1 MSNSE
6 FAGKAVIVTGAAQGI
21 GRTIAE
27 QFIRQGARVL
37 IFDLDAELAV
47 ETTRQLSPEGN
58 MAACVGGDVSR
69 REDVHRAVET
79 CIERFGRLDVMV
91 AHAGIADAQPLLEI
105 DDASWQRILD
115 VNLTGVFFCAQEAGR
130 VMARSGGGTIVVTAS
145 TNAFWVESNLA
156 HYNTSKG
163 GVVAFV
169 RSAAIDLARYGIRV
183 NAVAP
188 GVVLTRIAAWVTE
201 DPVLAAEYLKHI
213 PLNRFAETIDVA
225 KTVLFLASSES
236 SYITGQTLVLD
247 GGQTLGILVDP
258 PGTPIPGSGRQDSA
272 Q

>member
-1 MSNSE
+1 MRDTE

-27 QFIRQGARVL
+27 QFLKQGAKVL
-37 IFDLDAELAV
+37 IFDLDAELAA
-47 ETTRQLSPEGN
+47 ETARQLSMDGESVIS
-58 MAACVGGDVSR
+58 VGGDVSKR
-69 REDVHRAVET
+69 AHVHQAVET
-79 CIERFGRLDVMV
+79 CVERFGRLDVMV
-91 AHAGIADAQPLLEI
+91 AHAGIADATSLLEI
-105 DDASWQRILD
+105 DDTSWQRIMD
-115 VNLTGVFFCAQEAGR
+115 VNLTGVFLCTQEAGR
-130 VMARSGGGTIVVTAS
+130 VMARSGGGTVVVTAS

-225 KTVLFLASSES
+225 KVVLFLASSDS
-236 SYITGQTLVLD
+236 AYITGQTIVLD
-247 GGQTLGILVDP
+247 GGQTLGIMVDP
-258 PGTPIPGSGRQDSA
+258 PETPIPGTGFSTGT
-272 Q
+272 

>member
-1 MSNSE
+1 MSGSE

-27 QFIRQGARVL
+27 QFLQQDARVL
-37 IFDLDAELAV
+37 IFDLDAELAA
-47 ETTRQLSPEGN
+47 ETARQLSPGGEPVVS
-58 MAACVGGDVSR
+58 VGGDVSR
-69 REDVHRAVET
+69 RADVHRAVET
-79 CIERFGRLDVMV
+79 CVERFGRLDVMV
-91 AHAGIADAQPLLEI
+91 AHAGIADARPLLEI
-105 DDASWQRILD
+105 DDASWQRIMD
-115 VNLTGVFFCAQEAGR
+115 VNLTGVFLCTQEAGR

-169 RSAAIDLARYGIRV
+169 RSAAIDLARYNIRV

-188 GVVLTRIAAWVTE
+188 GVVLTRISAWVTE
-201 DPVLAAEYLKHI
+201 DPVLAADYLKHI

-225 KTVLFLASSES
+225 KVVLFLASSNS
-236 SYITGQTLVLD
+236 SYITGQTIVLD
-247 GGQTLGILVDP
+247 GGQTLGIMVDAP
-258 PGTPIPGSGRQDSA
+258 EEPIPGTGLS
-272 Q
+272 